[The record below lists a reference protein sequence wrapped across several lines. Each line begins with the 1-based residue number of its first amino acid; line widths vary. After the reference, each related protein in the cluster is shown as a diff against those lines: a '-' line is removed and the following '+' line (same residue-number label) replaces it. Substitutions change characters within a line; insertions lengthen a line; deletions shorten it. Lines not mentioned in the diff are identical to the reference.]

1 MSDYKNTLN
10 LPETNFPMRGNLAQK
25 EPKFLEKWQKDDLY
39 EKIRASKKGRKLFIL
54 QRHIVLPERL

>member
-39 EKIRASKKGRKLFIL
+39 EKIRASKKGK
-54 QRHIVLPERL
+54 